1 MSSSGGASSI
11 GSTPARSDDPAWAYG
26 LVIPSQKNCVKC
38 TFCEKLIK
46 GGGITRF
53 KEHLAGVPGDV
64 AACKKVN
71 ADVKWRMSQMLGEMR
86 KEGARKSVSR
96 AEVGSL
102 YAAPEE
108 EDVEEGEGDEDDEPM
123 GPPQPRNKGKA
134 VVVEPSGAKR
144 KKKGLV
150 GGLRDFFAPR
160 TTPGS
165 QPSIKSA
172 LATKETLDRADMAVG
187 MLCYDANLPFN
198 VANSPYWQPMFNA
211 INAVGSGVVFLKSV
225 NASGVV
231 KNAEALFAIFD
242 EIVLEVGPENVV
254 QFITDSEPSYKAAGK
269 KLEIKYATFFWTPC
283 AAHCLDLI
291 LEHLG
296 KPYVFPLIGSTIDR
310 ARKITRFIYNH
321 AALLNLMR
329 QKFTGGRDLCRPAWT
344 RFATNFIS
352 IQSLVLHRKALQQMF
367 VSDEYTASRYI
378 RHGLSEEIVSTVLDK
393 QFWDSC
399 KHILNISKPLV
410 RVLHLVDRQDKPAMG
425 YIYEAMDRA
434 KENIKARL
442 KNKKSDYAPIK
453 AFFTLLSF
461 SVLLNSLRSF
471 IMFLANDPSKCL
483 TIIVSFT
490 VAWWNQFGNDVPDL
504 QSFAVRILSQ
514 TCSATGCER
523 NWSTFEHIHSAKRNR
538 LEHQRLNDL
547 VFVHY
552 NLKFRERDLN
562 RRSSTTSD
570 PLSIDH
576 LDVMMD
582 WVAEDEDVILTP
594 DDIGWENIEAP
605 SRVDAADDED
615 EDANL
620 EDTPPRGGGD
630 GDDEG
635 YQSVEYDDPQPDSPP
650 F

>member
-1 MSSSGGASSI
+1 
-11 GSTPARSDDPAWAYG
+11 
-26 LVIPSQKNCVKC
+26 
-38 TFCEKLIK
+38 
-46 GGGITRF
+46 
-53 KEHLAGVPGDV
+53 
-64 AACKKVN
+64 
-71 ADVKWRMSQMLGEMR
+71 
-86 KEGARKSVSR
+86 
-96 AEVGSL
+96 
-102 YAAPEE
+102 
-108 EDVEEGEGDEDDEPM
+108 
-123 GPPQPRNKGKA
+123 
-134 VVVEPSGAKR
+134 
-144 KKKGLV
+144 
-150 GGLRDFFAPR
+150 
-160 TTPGS
+160 
-165 QPSIKSA
+165 
-172 LATKETLDRADMAVG
+172 MAVG
-187 MLCYDANLPFN
+187 MLCYDANLSFN
-198 VANSPYWQPMFNA
+198 VANSPYWQPMFDAAA

-242 EIVLEVGPENVV
+242 EIVLEVGPKNVV

-296 KPYVFPLIGSTIDR
+296 KPDVFPLIGSTINR

-329 QKFTGGRDLCRPAWT
+329 QKFTGGRDLCRLAWT
-344 RFATNFIS
+344 RFATNSIS

-367 VSDEYTASRYI
+367 VSDEYAASRYI

-393 QFWDSC
+393 QFWDNC
-399 KHILNISKPLV
+399 KHILNISEPLV
-410 RVLHLVDRQDKPAMG
+410 RMLRLVDRQDKPAMG
-425 YIYEAMDRA
+425 YIYEAIDRA

-442 KNKKSDYAPIK
+442 KNKKSDYAPIWRIIDQRWDK
-453 AFFTLLSF
+453 QLHSPLHAVGYFLNPALFFSPTF
-461 SVLLNSLRSF
+461 SKHHEVTRGLIECINRLVPDEVTQDT
-471 IMFLANDPSKCL
+471 IPSKIENYRESTGMFAMKMAIRNRGGL
-483 TIIVSFT
+483 GP

-523 NWSTFEHIHSAKRNR
+523 NLSTFEHIHSAKRNR

-562 RRSSTTSD
+562 RRSFTTSD

-605 SRVDAADDED
+605 SRVDAVNDED

>member
-1 MSSSGGASSI
+1 
-11 GSTPARSDDPAWAYG
+11 
-26 LVIPSQKNCVKC
+26 
-38 TFCEKLIK
+38 
-46 GGGITRF
+46 
-53 KEHLAGVPGDV
+53 
-64 AACKKVN
+64 
-71 ADVKWRMSQMLGEMR
+71 
-86 KEGARKSVSR
+86 
-96 AEVGSL
+96 
-102 YAAPEE
+102 
-108 EDVEEGEGDEDDEPM
+108 
-123 GPPQPRNKGKA
+123 
-134 VVVEPSGAKR
+134 
-144 KKKGLV
+144 
-150 GGLRDFFAPR
+150 
-160 TTPGS
+160 
-165 QPSIKSA
+165 
-172 LATKETLDRADMAVG
+172 MAVG
-187 MLCYDANLPFN
+187 MLCYDANLSFN
-198 VANSPYWQPMFNA
+198 VANSPYWQPMFDAAA

-242 EIVLEVGPENVV
+242 EIVLEVGPKNVV

-269 KLEIKYATFFWTPC
+269 KLEIKYTTFFWTPC

-296 KPYVFPLIGSTIDR
+296 KPDVFPLIGSTIDR

-329 QKFTGGRDLCRPAWT
+329 QKFTGGRDLCRLAWT
-344 RFATNFIS
+344 RFATNSIS

-367 VSDEYTASRYI
+367 VSDEYAASRYI

-393 QFWDSC
+393 QFWDNC
-399 KHILNISKPLV
+399 KHILNISEPLV
-410 RVLHLVDRQDKPAMG
+410 RVLRLVDRQDKPAMG
-425 YIYEAMDRA
+425 YIYEAIDRA

-442 KNKKSDYAPIK
+442 KNKKSDYAPIWRIIDQRWDK
-453 AFFTLLSF
+453 QLHSPLHAVGYFLNPALFFSPTF
-461 SVLLNSLRSF
+461 SKHHEVTRGLIECINRLVPDEVTQDTITSKIENYRESTG
-471 IMFLANDPSKCL
+471 MFAMKMAIRNRGGLGP
-483 TIIVSFT
+483 

-504 QSFAVRILSQ
+504 QSFVVRILSQ

-523 NWSTFEHIHSAKRNR
+523 NLSTFEHIHSAKRNR

-562 RRSSTTSD
+562 RRSFTTSD

-605 SRVDAADDED
+605 SRVDAVNDEDED